1 MCTSGKRLI
10 NRQMYLLHPYLE
22 NMDNNEKGPKH
33 FNLII
38 NGRPNQWN
46 NERINFSEVV
56 NLAFPPPHKDTEF
69 FTVQY
74 SRGPDDN
81 PQGTLID
88 GQDVKVKSGMVFD
101 VTKTDKS

>member
-1 MCTSGKRLI
+1 MDNENKGGKR
-10 NRQMYLLHPYLE
+10 
-22 NMDNNEKGPKH
+22 

-38 NGRPNQWN
+38 NGRPTQWD
-46 NERINFSEVV
+46 EETINFSQVI

-74 SRGPDDN
+74 SRGPNEN

-88 GQDVKVKSGMVFD
+88 GQSVKVKSGMVFD
-101 VTKTDKS
+101 VTRTDKS